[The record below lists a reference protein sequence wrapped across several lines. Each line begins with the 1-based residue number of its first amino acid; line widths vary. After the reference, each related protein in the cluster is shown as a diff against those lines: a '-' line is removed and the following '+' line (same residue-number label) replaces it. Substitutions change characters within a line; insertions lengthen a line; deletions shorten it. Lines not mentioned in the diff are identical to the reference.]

1 MTKDDVTRM
10 AREAGLYTI
19 LNEHAHEYG
28 NGYFEN
34 TPYPELERFA
44 ALAIKPWADQLEVER
59 KRFQELNDVV
69 ALGMQHARVD
79 EREACA
85 KVCEGW
91 THADGDKCAE
101 AIRARGQ
108 A

>member
-1 MTKDDVTRM
+1 MNKEDIIRM

-44 ALAIKPWADQLEVER
+44 ALVRA
-59 KRFQELNDVV
+59 
-69 ALGMQHARVD
+69 D
-79 EREACA
+79 ERNACA
-85 KVCEGW
+85 ALLEDNAMHC
-91 THADGDKCAE
+91 THPLFRSLLQANAA
-101 AIRARGQ
+101 AIRAMGKT
-108 A
+108 

>member
-1 MTKDDVTRM
+1 MKEDIIRM

-34 TPYPELERFA
+34 TPYPEL
-44 ALAIKPWADQLEVER
+44 
-59 KRFQELNDVV
+59 KRFTALV
-69 ALGMQHARVD
+69 AAA

-85 KVCEGW
+85 QI
-91 THADGDKCAE
+91 ADVAE
-101 AIRARGQ
+101 PYQAADLIRARGQ
-108 A
+108 S

>member
-1 MTKDDVTRM
+1 MNDDIIRM